1 MNSYPFLHVD
11 AALRNA
17 VDDGILA
24 GATLIAARS
33 AGGRH
38 EIPIG
43 QAQITPT
50 VRPLT
55 STTLYDLASLTKV
68 LATTWLAMK
77 WATSG
82 QLDVDAPIGD
92 LLPDY
97 YPENKRALT
106 VRLLMCRAAG
116 LTSGL
121 RLRRDTA
128 PDSSGATHG
137 GAPPCSDSC
146 KRHCQV
152 RRVNRRCI
160 ATSALSSSAIC

>member
-1 MNSYPFLHVD
+1 VNPYPFLHVD

-24 GATLIAARS
+24 GATLIAARG

-38 EIPIG
+38 EISIG

-68 LATTWLAMK
+68 LATIWLAMK

-97 YPENKRALT
+97 YPENKRPSPC
-106 VRLLMCRAAG
+106 VCSCAAPQDCHPG
-116 LTSGL
+116 FACDGIRHRT
-121 RLRRDTA
+121 RVEQRI
-128 PDSSGATHG
+128 

-160 ATSALSSSAIC
+160 ATSAPSSSAIC